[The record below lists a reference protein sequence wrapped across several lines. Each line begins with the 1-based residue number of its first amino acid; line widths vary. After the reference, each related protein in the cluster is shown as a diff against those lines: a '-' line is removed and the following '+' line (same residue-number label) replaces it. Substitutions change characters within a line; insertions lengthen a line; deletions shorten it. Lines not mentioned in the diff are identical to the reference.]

1 MNRTLE
7 GGGPRSRRSGETV
20 PVTTQSAEDPT
31 APAEDPTVLARRV
44 AEAMRA
50 ADQATAGAG
59 VELVD
64 VGPGRAVTSLLI
76 ERRHVNGHG
85 LCHGG
90 YLFLLADSALAYAC
104 NSFGVPTV
112 AAGGD
117 IVFVRPGR
125 LGIRVYA
132 AAQLRAASGRS
143 GVYDVTLRAD
153 DPEHGEVIAEFR
165 GRSRVVPSMPQVPG
179 A

>member
-1 MNRTLE
+1 MTNER
-7 GGGPRSRRSGETV
+7 
-20 PVTTQSAEDPT
+20 AEDPIT
-31 APAEDPTVLARRV
+31 LARRV

-50 ADQATAGAG
+50 ADQAAAGAG

-64 VGPGRAVTSLLI
+64 VGPGRAVTSLVV
-76 ERRHVNGHG
+76 ESRHVNGHG

-117 IVFVRPGR
+117 IVFLRPGR
-125 LGIRVYA
+125 LGSRVYA
-132 AAQLRAASGRS
+132 TATLRADSGRS
-143 GVYDVTLRAD
+143 GVYDATLRAD
-153 DPEHGEVIAEFR
+153 DPAHGEIIAEFR
-165 GRSRVVPSMPQVPG
+165 GRSRAVPSMPQVPG